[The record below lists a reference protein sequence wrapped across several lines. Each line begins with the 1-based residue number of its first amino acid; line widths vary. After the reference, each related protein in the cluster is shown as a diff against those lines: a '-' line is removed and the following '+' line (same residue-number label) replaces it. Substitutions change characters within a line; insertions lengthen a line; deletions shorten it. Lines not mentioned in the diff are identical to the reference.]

1 MTCRKRAPR
10 AKAGTAVAVVS
21 APKEAPA
28 YLFNPG
34 PEFSDRVRRDGAG
47 IVNSGRFSVVKG
59 SGGNAVLFGRP
70 AGDYG
75 GARRRRAS
83 SDPGAYRATACPA
96 KCQCLEF
103 QRRAACPHVLAA
115 MIVRAGYGGC
125 TVAKA
130 KRRRQGGRG
139 A

>member
-21 APKEAPA
+21 ASKEPSA

-70 AGDYG
+70 AVDCG